1 MKLSDY
7 VRQQLEEAFGP
18 ENRWLCS
25 QHHDRIVNEP
35 DLLLEYFI
43 KHGGAERFRRNF
55 QGGSK
60 SSLSSGG
67 CSD

>member
-25 QHHDRIVNEP
+25 QHQDRVVNEP

-43 KHGGAERFRRNF
+43 KNGGAERFRRNF
-55 QGGSK
+55 QAGSK
-60 SSLSSGG
+60 SSLSTGG
-67 CSD
+67 GSD